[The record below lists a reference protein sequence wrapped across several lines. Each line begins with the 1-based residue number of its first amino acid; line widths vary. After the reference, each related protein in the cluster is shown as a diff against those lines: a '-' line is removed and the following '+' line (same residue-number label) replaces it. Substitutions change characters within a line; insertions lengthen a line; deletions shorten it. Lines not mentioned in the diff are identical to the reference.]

1 MPAYDYYCESC
12 SKTFEIVQKMSDP
25 PVTVCPHCGGAVR
38 QVFSAGFGLNFTG
51 KGFYTTDT
59 HKKST
64 KKTTDTGT
72 EKKSCCSSGSCSC
85 GCSS

>member
-12 SKTFEIVQKMSDP
+12 CKTFEIVQKMSDP
-25 PVTVCPHCGGAVR
+25 PLTVCPQCGGSVQ

-51 KGFYTTDT
+51 KGFYATDT

-64 KKTTDTGT
+64 HAGA